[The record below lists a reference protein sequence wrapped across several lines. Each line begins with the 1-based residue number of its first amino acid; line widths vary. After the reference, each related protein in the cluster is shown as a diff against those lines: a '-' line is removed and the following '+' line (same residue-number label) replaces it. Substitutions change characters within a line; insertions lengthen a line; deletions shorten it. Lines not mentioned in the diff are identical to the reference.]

1 MKIPKALL
9 AILALLATFLIAG
22 RAPAQAAPYCGIV
35 WGSLAKSA
43 GTTSGAPSAG
53 TVDDIRAGM
62 HPCFDRMVVDIAG
75 HATSGQATAYSAH
88 YTATATAV
96 GSGLG
101 IPLRGGAILQV
112 TLLAPAYN
120 SAGAPTYQPANRNEL
135 VNTSGYA
142 TFKQLAMAGS
152 FEGSTTLVM
161 GLRARLPFNVFVLQG
176 PGDTTRLVVD
186 VAHRW

>member
-22 RAPAQAAPYCGIV
+22 PAPAQAAPYCGIT

-43 GTTSGAPSAG
+43 GTTSAAPSAA
-53 TVDDIRAGM
+53 TVDDVRAGI

-75 HATSGQATAYSAH
+75 HATAYSAY

-101 IPLRGGAILQV
+101 IPLRGGAIIQITV
-112 TLLAPAYN
+112 QAPAYN

-161 GLRARLPFNVFVLQG
+161 GVRARLPFNVFVLQG